1 MLALGLSG
9 VSVYFSV
16 LVVRG
21 GFRLW
26 LAHALQAEAVL
37 TWPPRPQALVRW
49 LSALG
54 LLAAVLAV
62 VAAMRQRPFVH
73 VYAQAITALYFV
85 VVAPLSSRVP
95 QGLYRRGIWTE
106 TGFLGYGR
114 VARLAFR
121 EGPGITLFLV
131 PRGPVSVAHRL
142 EVPPGEYGAVRR
154 LLEDQA
160 RAGALK
166 VEPGLLGLG

>member
-1 MLALGLSG
+1 MLALGLAG

-21 GFRLW
+21 GFQLW
-26 LAHALQAEAVL
+26 LAHTLQPEAVL
-37 TWPPRPQALVRW
+37 TWPPRPQPYLRW

-62 VAAMRQRPFVH
+62 VAAMRQRPLFH
-73 VYAQAITALYFV
+73 VYAQAITALYFM
-85 VVAPLSSRVP
+85 VVAPLASRVP
-95 QGLYRRGIWTE
+95 RGLYRSGIWTE
-106 TGFLGYGR
+106 TGYMGYGR
-114 VARLAFR
+114 VARMAFR
-121 EGPGITLFLV
+121 ERPGITLILV
-131 PRGPVSVAHRL
+131 ARGRLSAAHRL

-166 VEPGLLGLG
+166 QEPSLLGLR